1 MLKEVKKGRTYKNT
15 NTIWKE
21 ASAHVR
27 YVSDNTFSSYH
38 TFTCTTKK
46 VTKFVYFRSDKLGNT
61 KDHILWCVTARR
73 MNNLLVLCFYVTPTI
88 AY

>member
-1 MLKEVKKGRTYKNT
+1 MCMLKEVKKGRTYKNT

-46 VTKFVYFRSDKLGNT
+46 VTKFVYFRSDKLGNR
-61 KDHILWCVTARR
+61 KDLYIMVCNSQAHE
-73 MNNLLVLCFYVTPTI
+73 
-88 AY
+88 